1 MPLTIVSLRVL
12 IIFSLIALCPGCSST
27 RPPQGA
33 LPFTIV
39 LGSGGGFTG
48 LYEGYVIDS
57 TGRINQWRGRTF
69 ASAEFVAGP
78 LLDDD
83 GREEIQR
90 IVAETGILSVEYRK
104 SGNMI
109 SFVTF
114 HRATG
119 EHRISWNGVEPGP
132 DVPAPAREFYDRLR
146 GFLRDME
153 GKSHQNGRIQ

>member
-1 MPLTIVSLRVL
+1 MRKGISMPVTVVWLGVL
-12 IIFSLIALCPGCSST
+12 MISTLMALCPGCSST
-27 RPPQGA
+27 RPPQQGA

-57 TGRINQWRGRTF
+57 TGRISQWRGRTF

-83 GREEIQR
+83 GREKIRR

-109 SFVTF
+109 SFLAF

-119 EHRISWNGVEPGP
+119 EHRIS
-132 DVPAPAREFYDRLR
+132 
-146 GFLRDME
+146 
-153 GKSHQNGRIQ
+153 